1 MTESS
6 NIEPSASPGPSPVA
20 KNRAEISP
28 PSGSRHARILGVGS
42 YRPKRA
48 VTNEEVCQYIDSS
61 DEWIRERSGI
71 VTRGWADDSETV
83 LAMSEAAARKAL
95 ERADIDPSRLGAVL
109 VATVSHLYQTP
120 SAAALLAHNLGATPA
135 AAMDISAACAG
146 FCYGVSLANDMIRG
160 GSAEYVLVIGVERL
174 SDITDV
180 HDRSTAFLFGD
191 GAGAVVIG
199 PSETPGIGPTVW
211 GSDGAQWDVISQKHS
226 WMQLRE
232 HTVEWPALTMQGQTV
247 FRWAVWQM
255 APIAQQALEKAGV
268 SADDLDVFI
277 PHQANMRITDSMIK
291 AMRLPA
297 DVAVARDITT
307 TGNTSAASIPLAMDR
322 MLEEGLAPHGGLALL
337 IGFGAGLVYASQ
349 VVTLP

>member
-1 MTESS
+1 
-6 NIEPSASPGPSPVA
+6 
-20 KNRAEISP
+20 
-28 PSGSRHARILGVGS
+28 
-42 YRPKRA
+42 
-48 VTNEEVCQYIDSS
+48 
-61 DEWIRERSGI
+61 
-71 VTRGWADDSETV
+71 
-83 LAMSEAAARKAL
+83 MSEAAARKAL

-120 SAAALLAHNLGATPA
+120 SAAAILTDRLGATPA

-160 GSAEYVLVIGVERL
+160 GSAEYVLVVGVERL

-180 HDRSTAFLFGD
+180 TDRSTAFIFGD

-211 GSDGAQWDVISQKHS
+211 GSDGAQSAAISQKHS
-226 WMQLRE
+226 WM
-232 HTVEWPALTMQGQTV
+232 AAQGARHGRV
-247 FRWAVWQM
+247 
-255 APIAQQALEKAGV
+255 AGPDH
-268 SADDLDVFI
+268 AGPD
-277 PHQANMRITDSMIK
+277 
-291 AMRLPA
+291 RLPVGRVA
-297 DVAVARDITT
+297 DGPDRPAGDGEGRHQRRGPGRLHPAPGEHADHRLDGARPCGCRREVAVARDIAT

-322 MLEEGLAPHGGLALL
+322 MLEEGQAPHGGLALL